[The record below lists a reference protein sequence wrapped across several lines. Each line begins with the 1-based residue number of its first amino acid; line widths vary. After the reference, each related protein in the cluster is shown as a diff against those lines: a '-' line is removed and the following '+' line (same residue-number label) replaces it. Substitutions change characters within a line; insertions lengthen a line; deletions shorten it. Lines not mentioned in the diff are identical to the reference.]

1 MKRAPSSFLAAPNA
15 GLVQRWQDH
24 NRFLTMLVVA
34 FIIFAILHAL
44 DAWAWHYFR
53 HPELKTTLWYK
64 ALRQVGSLPIW
75 FVAAG
80 VLVVIDA
87 VQSPRRA
94 ECVRAGW
101 PSDIW
106 QRAKLLILSAGL
118 SGLAAELFKYIIA
131 RERPV
136 ADGLDIYQG
145 HVFRMPLSGFWDASN
160 LGLPSSHTAVAFGGA
175 FAMARLVPGSRP
187 IVILLALG
195 CAWTRLIAGAHFLTD
210 VFGGIVLAYAVMV
223 MLQTPVPRRCR
234 P

>member
-1 MKRAPSSFLAAPNA
+1 MKRAPTSFLSAPNN
-15 GLVQRWQDH
+15 GLVHRWQEQ
-24 NRFLTMLVVA
+24 NRFLTMMVIA
-34 FIIFAILHAL
+34 FVIFALLHAL
-44 DAWAWHYFR
+44 DAWAWHFFR
-53 HPELKTTLWYK
+53 NPEWKAERWYWS
-64 ALRQVGSLPIW
+64 LRQVGSLPIW
-75 FVAAG
+75 FITAG
-80 VLVVIDA
+80 VLVAIDA
-87 VQSPRRA
+87 WRRPRSA

-118 SGLAAELFKYIIA
+118 SGLAAELFKYTIA

-136 ADGLDIYQG
+136 ADGLDLYQG

-175 FAMARLVPGSRP
+175 FALARLVPGSRP

-210 VFGGIVLAYAVMV
+210 VFGGFVLAYAVMV
-223 MLQTPVPRRCR
+223 MLQVPRLRRC
-234 P
+234 PA